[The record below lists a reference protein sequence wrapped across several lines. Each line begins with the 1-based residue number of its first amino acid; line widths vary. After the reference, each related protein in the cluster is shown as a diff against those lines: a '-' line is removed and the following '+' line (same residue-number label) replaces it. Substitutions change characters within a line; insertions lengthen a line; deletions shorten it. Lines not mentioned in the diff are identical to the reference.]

1 MRYICKN
8 KECTAYCNLN
18 VICTQ
23 DRPLY
28 CPITAERVKFKNF
41 DDPDSFD
48 CGAEYCEGEEDDVDE
63 VTING
68 VQVAAHSFLLDEHA
82 VSLCKVLK
90 VTEDRIEMYEFG
102 KGVITMSI
110 DDVERNYKPVTCYP
124 LKEDSM
130 RELIGTKLR
139 FRNSSDPTKPFVMT
153 ATVVDCRM
161 NTDNSMRKAAGP
173 DIIVDVDVDGKG
185 YNRYE
190 LANFAVYDEPP
201 HWPVVNIAE
210 CKAEE
215 VANG

>member
-41 DDPDSFD
+41 DEFD
-48 CGAEYCEGEEDDVDE
+48 CDEDPCEAEDADFDE

-82 VSLCKVLK
+82 VSLCEVLK
-90 VTEDRIEMYEFG
+90 VTKDRLELYEFG

-110 DDVERNYKPVTCYP
+110 DDVARTYEPVTYKPYDANQLP
-124 LKEDSM
+124 ALA
-130 RELIGTKLR
+130 GTR
-139 FRNSSDPTKPFVMT
+139 IDIHESTDPTSPIVRTGTVSAYT
-153 ATVVDCRM
+153 ADAV
-161 NTDNSMRKAAGP
+161 
-173 DIIVDVDVDGKG
+173 IVDGNR
-185 YNRYE
+185 YNRYDLVN
-190 LANFAVYDEPP
+190 LATFADPP
-201 HWPVVNIAE
+201 RWPVVQLLG
-210 CKAEE
+210 KDKK
-215 VANG
+215 GTDD

>member
-41 DDPDSFD
+41 DEFD
-48 CGAEYCEGEEDDVDE
+48 CDEDPCEAEDADFDE

-82 VSLCKVLK
+82 VSLCEVLK
-90 VTEDRIEMYEFG
+90 VTKDRLELYEFG

-110 DDVERNYKPVTCYP
+110 DDVARTYEPVTYKPYDANQLP
-124 LKEDSM
+124 ALA
-130 RELIGTKLR
+130 GTR
-139 FRNSSDPTKPFVMT
+139 IDIHESTDPTSPIVRTGTVSAYT
-153 ATVVDCRM
+153 ADAV
-161 NTDNSMRKAAGP
+161 
-173 DIIVDVDVDGKG
+173 IVDGNR
-185 YNRYE
+185 YNRYD
-190 LANFAVYDEPP
+190 LANLATFADPP
-201 HWPVVNIAE
+201 RWPVVQLLGKDGKE
-210 CKAEE
+210 T
-215 VANG
+215 NG

>member
-41 DDPDSFD
+41 DEFD
-48 CGAEYCEGEEDDVDE
+48 CDEDYCEAEDADFDE

-82 VSLCKVLK
+82 VSLCEVLK
-90 VTEDRIEMYEFG
+90 VTEDRLELYEFG
-102 KGVITMSI
+102 KGVITMSV
-110 DDVERNYKPVTCYP
+110 DDVKRNYKPVICYP
-124 LKEDSM
+124 LQEAEM
-130 RELIGTKLR
+130 RALIGTKLR
-139 FRNSSDPTKPFVMT
+139 FRDSSDPTKPFVVT
-153 ATVVDCRM
+153 ATVVDCKM
-161 NTDNSMRKAAGP
+161 DTGNSMRKAAGP
-173 DIIVDVDVDGKG
+173 DIIVDIDGKR

-190 LANFAVYDEPP
+190 LADFAVYDEPP

>member
-1 MRYICKN
+1 MRYICQN
-8 KECTAYCNLN
+8 KECTAYCN
-18 VICTQ
+18 IAITDTQ

-28 CPITAERVKFKNF
+28 CPLTAERVEFKNF
-41 DDPDSFD
+41 DDTDIFD
-48 CGAEYCEGEEDDVDE
+48 CDAECCEGEEYDVNE

-68 VQVAAHSFLLDEHA
+68 VQVAAHSFLLDAHA
-82 VSLCKVLK
+82 VSLCEVLK
-90 VTEDRIEMYEFG
+90 VTEDRLELYEFG

-110 DDVERNYKPVTCYP
+110 DDVERNYKPVICYP
-124 LKEDSM
+124 LQEDSM

-139 FRNSSDPTKPFVMT
+139 FRDSSDPTKPFVVT
-153 ATVVDCRM
+153 ATVVDCKM
-161 NTDNSMRKAAGP
+161 DTGNSMRKAAGP
-173 DIIVDVDVDGKG
+173 DIIVDVDGKK

-215 VANG
+215 VVND

>member
-8 KECTAYCNLN
+8 KECTAYCS
-18 VICTQ
+18 VTDTQ

-28 CPITAERVKFKNF
+28 CPITAERVEFK
-41 DDPDSFD
+41 SFD
-48 CGAEYCEGEEDDVDE
+48 ELDRDEDYCEAEEDTVNE

-82 VSLCKVLK
+82 VSLCEVLK
-90 VTEDRIEMYEFG
+90 VTEDRLELYEFG

-124 LKEDSM
+124 LKEEEM
-130 RELIGTKLR
+130 KALIGTKFR
-139 FRNSSDPTKPFVMT
+139 FRDSTDPTKPFVVT

-161 NTDNSMRKAAGP
+161 DTGNSMRKAVGP
-173 DIIVDVDVDGKG
+173 DIIVDIDGKR

-190 LANFAVYDEPP
+190 LADFAVYDEPP

>member
-41 DDPDSFD
+41 DEFD
-48 CGAEYCEGEEDDVDE
+48 CDEDPCEAEDADFDE

-82 VSLCKVLK
+82 VSLCEVLK
-90 VTEDRIEMYEFG
+90 VTEDRLELYEFG

-110 DDVERNYKPVTCYP
+110 DDVARTYEPVTYKPYDANQLP
-124 LKEDSM
+124 ALA
-130 RELIGTKLR
+130 GTR
-139 FRNSSDPTKPFVMT
+139 IDIHESTDPTSPIVRTGTVSAYT
-153 ATVVDCRM
+153 ADAV
-161 NTDNSMRKAAGP
+161 
-173 DIIVDVDVDGKG
+173 IVDGNR
-185 YNRYE
+185 YNRYDLVN
-190 LANFAVYDEPP
+190 LATFADPP
-201 HWPVVNIAE
+201 RWPVVQLLG
-210 CKAEE
+210 KDKK
-215 VANG
+215 GTDD

>member
-41 DDPDSFD
+41 DEFD
-48 CGAEYCEGEEDDVDE
+48 CDEDPCEAEDADFDE

-82 VSLCKVLK
+82 VSLCEVLK
-90 VTEDRIEMYEFG
+90 VTKDRLELYEFG

-110 DDVERNYKPVTCYP
+110 DDVARTYEPVTYKPYDANQLP
-124 LKEDSM
+124 ALA
-130 RELIGTKLR
+130 GTR
-139 FRNSSDPTKPFVMT
+139 IDIHESTDPTSPIVRTGTVSAYT
-153 ATVVDCRM
+153 ADAV
-161 NTDNSMRKAAGP
+161 S
-173 DIIVDVDVDGKG
+173 VDGNR
-185 YNRYE
+185 YNRYD
-190 LANFAVYDEPP
+190 LANLATFADPP
-201 HWPVVNIAE
+201 RWPVVQLLGKDGKE
-210 CKAEE
+210 T
-215 VANG
+215 NG